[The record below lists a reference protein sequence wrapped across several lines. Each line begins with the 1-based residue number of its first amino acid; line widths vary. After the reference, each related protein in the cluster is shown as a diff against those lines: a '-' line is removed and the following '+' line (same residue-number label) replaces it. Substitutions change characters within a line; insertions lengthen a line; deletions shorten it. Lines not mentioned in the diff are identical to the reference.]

1 MTAPIEMNVLV
12 VDDEPLMR
20 FHLQKSLNELWEDA
34 PALEANFRRLYGLE
48 SAHRIEQEIVDGKGT
63 RGPLGI
69 LNGECLI
76 TVAAESGQTAAT
88 VTAGNLLAMWS
99 RMWEPSRKR
108 AVWIVN
114 GDVEEQLGQAKL
126 ATGTALAQIIGF
138 SSEGLT
144 VMGRPVI
151 PTEYNPTLGSAGDV
165 ILADLSQYLVGDR
178 STVADRSIHMKFLT
192 DESAFRFS
200 VRVDGSPAWFSPITP
215 KNSTTTRSPFVTLE
229 ARE

>member
-126 ATGTALAQIIGF
+126 ATGTALDVVF
-138 SSEGLT
+138 S
-144 VMGRPVI
+144 PCI
-151 PTEYNPTLGSAGDV
+151 PALIRGTSVSSTSGSRTYFPRGSRRQ
-165 ILADLSQYLVGDR
+165 LQLLELSQGLMLG
-178 STVADRSIHMKFLT
+178 
-192 DESAFRFS
+192 
-200 VRVDGSPAWFSPITP
+200 G
-215 KNSTTTRSPFVTLE
+215 
-229 ARE
+229 